1 VHQVQA
7 IRRGEITSPGG
18 EQFHKVVYVGHSY
31 CTLVG
36 WLLTTDYGEGLDAA
50 STRCRSDRR

>member
-1 VHQVQA
+1 MQA

-50 STRCRSDRR
+50 STLCRSDRR